1 MDATYVTMP
10 AYVVNVITKK
20 LLIGIWVDY
29 DLVDFQAV
37 IRKTKTFLS
46 CPSTYSIE

>member
-10 AYVVNVITKK
+10 AYVVNGITKK

-37 IRKTKTFLS
+37 IRKAKKYLN
-46 CPSTYSIE
+46 CPSTYSIQ

>member
-1 MDATYVTMP
+1 MDATYITML
-10 AYVVNVITKK
+10 AVNGIRKQ

-37 IRKTKTFLS
+37 ILKAKRILS
-46 CPSTYSIE
+46 CPSTYSIQ

>member
-10 AYVVNVITKK
+10 AYVVNGITKK

-37 IRKTKTFLS
+37 IRKAKN
-46 CPSTYSIE
+46 I